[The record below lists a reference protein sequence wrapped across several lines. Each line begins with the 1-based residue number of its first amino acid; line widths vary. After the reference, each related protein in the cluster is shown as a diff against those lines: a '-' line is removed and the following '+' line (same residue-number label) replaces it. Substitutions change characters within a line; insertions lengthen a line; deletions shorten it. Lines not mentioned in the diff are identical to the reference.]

1 MADDRVVVDN
11 VLCFLIARFGKTGN
25 KQLKSATLDFY
36 SFEDL
41 YQAKQ
46 HLLSDIEQWKSDIN
60 LPHIPLRRDG
70 EQRSVKSLDDIFL
83 IITCLDEHLTLKSA
97 KICV

>member
-1 MADDRVVVDN
+1 MLSRFHRIPERTDGRTDRQNCNINIIALKDEKMADDRVVVDN

-46 HLLSDIEQWKSDIN
+46 HLLSDVEQ
-60 LPHIPLRRDG
+60 
-70 EQRSVKSLDDIFL
+70 
-83 IITCLDEHLTLKSA
+83 
-97 KICV
+97 

>member
-46 HLLSDIEQWKSDIN
+46 HLLSDVEQ
-60 LPHIPLRRDG
+60 
-70 EQRSVKSLDDIFL
+70 
-83 IITCLDEHLTLKSA
+83 
-97 KICV
+97 